1 MLTERRPVRDVRPSI
16 DLSPLDVQGKVS
28 AVLGP
33 TNTGKTHYAIERML
47 AQPSGIIGL
56 PLRLLAREVYDR
68 IVAVKGPDVVAL
80 ITGEERIVPKDARF
94 RVCTVE
100 AMPRGIEA
108 DFLAVDEI
116 QLAADPER
124 GHVFTERLLH
134 ARGRFETLFLGS
146 ETMRGTIQS
155 LLPKVEIITR
165 PRFSDLSYAGSRKL
179 SRLPRRSA
187 IVAFSAEEVYALA
200 ELVRRQRGGAAVVM
214 GALSPRTRNAQVALY
229 QSGEVDFLVAT
240 DAIGMGLNMDIDH
253 VAFAS
258 LRKFD
263 GAQHRP
269 MRPHE
274 LAQIAGRAGR
284 HTRDGT
290 FGATADA
297 GAMDADIIERIENH
311 QFEAVKAVQWRNTDL
326 DFSNLGQ
333 LIKSLEMPPPRFGL
347 TRARESDDILALKVL
362 SRDEDIAALARDRN
376 NLRLLWDV
384 CQVPDFVRMMAEEH
398 FRLLSRLFTH
408 LAGPQGVIPTDW
420 IGDSLAKLDDVEG
433 EIDSLAHRLSH
444 VRTWTFISNRAHWLK
459 DAPHWQARARA
470 VEDRLSDALHERLTM
485 RFVDR
490 RTSILMRRLRQHT
503 ELDASIDGTGD
514 VLVEG
519 EFVGRLNGFHFE
531 ADPRA
536 LQSGPSQTRALKAAA
551 LPAMRRAIAVKAQ
564 ALVAAEDG
572 QFELNAHGRIIY
584 GGATI
589 ARLVKGTSILK
600 PKVDVLGDD
609 LLDARDRLRI
619 EGRLQALVYA
629 RIAHVMGPL
638 PTLVDGPGLSGLARG
653 IAYQLVET
661 LGILPR
667 SDNEVSQTL
676 RALDPQR
683 RAELRRLGVVFGE
696 SAVHVPA
703 LLKPAATRLK
713 LILWSVHSELA
724 ETPPAPP
731 PGLVNVAV
739 DPQLPPGYYLIVGFR
754 PMGQRA
760 IRIDM
765 LERVSQI
772 ARALDELGPFVA
784 TAEMMALMG
793 VSEEVLFEVL
803 QALGFRPQ
811 ETKDEAGNPVVKWR
825 RKPDR
830 QMRAQM
836 RGHSPRTPSPPNPPN
851 PHNQRDMPPPTPVPA
866 HAEVNVQDSP
876 FAVLASLRVA
886 KQR

>member
-1 MLTERRPVRDVRPSI
+1 MRDARPFDDTS
-16 DLSPLDVQGKVS
+16 KVT
-28 AVLGP
+28 ALLGP

-68 IVAVKGPDVVAL
+68 IVAAKGPDVVAL
-80 ITGEERIVPKDARF
+80 ITGEERIVPRDARF

-124 GHVFTERLLH
+124 GHVFTDRLLH

-146 ETMRGTIQS
+146 ETMRGTIHT
-155 LLPKVEIITR
+155 LLPHAEVVTR
-165 PRFSDLSYAGSRKL
+165 PRFSELSYAGSRKL

-269 MRPHE
+269 LRPHE

-284 HTRDGT
+284 HMRDGT

-297 GAMDADIIERIENH
+297 GAMDTDIIERIENH
-311 QFEAVKAVQWRNTDL
+311 QFEPVKAIQWRNSDL
-326 DFSNLGQ
+326 DFSNLGN
-333 LIKSLEMPPPRFGL
+333 LIKSLEMPPPRVGL
-347 TRARESDDILALKVL
+347 SRARESDDILALKAMA
-362 SRDEDIAALARDRN
+362 RDEDVARSAKDRAH
-376 NLRLLWDV
+376 LRLLWDV
-384 CQVPDFVRMMAEEH
+384 CQVPDFVRMMTEEH
-398 FRLLSRLFTH
+398 FRLLSRLYQH
-408 LAGPQGVIPTDW
+408 LSSEQGVIPTDW

-444 VRTWTFISNRAHWLK
+444 VRTWTFISNRAHWLS
-459 DAPHWQARARA
+459 DALHWQARARA

-490 RTSILMRRLRQHT
+490 RTSILMRRLRQHADI
-503 ELDASIDGTGD
+503 EASIDSSGD

-564 ALVAAEDG
+564 ALVGAEDSA
-572 QFELNAHGRIIY
+572 FELNAHGRIIY
-584 GGATI
+584 GGTPI
-589 ARLVKGTSILK
+589 ARLAKGASILR
-600 PKVDVLGDD
+600 PRVEVMGDD

-619 EGRLQALVYA
+619 EGRLQEMIDRKITAT
-629 RIAHVMGPL
+629 MGPL
-638 PTLVDGPGLSGLARG
+638 PALVHGPGLSGLARG

-667 SDNEVSQTL
+667 SDMEVSETL
-676 RALDPQR
+676 RALDAQR

-713 LILWSVHSELA
+713 LILWSVFSELV
-724 ETPPAPP
+724 ETPPPP
-731 PGLVNVAV
+731 GPGLVNVPV
-739 DPQLPPGYYLIVGFR
+739 DPTLPPGYYLIVGFR

-772 ARALDELGPFVA
+772 ARALDEIGPFGA

-793 VSEEVLFEVL
+793 VSEEILFEVL
-803 QALGFRPQ
+803 EGLGFRPRPA
-811 ETKDEAGNPVVKWR
+811 KDEAGQDITLWR

-830 QMRAQM
+830 HMRMAQH
-836 RGHSPRTPSPPNPPN
+836 RNDRAAQRHGIQPGPSLAK
-851 PHNQRDMPPPTPVPA
+851 PVEVVPMADPA
-866 HAEVNVQDSP
+866 SVTDGP
-876 FAVLASLRVA
+876 FAALAALRTA
-886 KQR
+886 PKPKRR